1 MINKSKKKFKTI
13 IERNII
19 DRASKRVM
27 YYKLDAY
34 VQQHILGCIYINKS
48 YIMYLN
54 AKSIIH
60 DAKRKSITYNTTS
73 EYLAS

>member
-34 VQQHILGCIYINKS
+34 VQ
-48 YIMYLN
+48 
-54 AKSIIH
+54 
-60 DAKRKSITYNTTS
+60 
-73 EYLAS
+73 